1 MCPHCNI
8 PTMIPVQHTIE
19 TPYMVGPVHSYTL
32 DYGDELV
39 LIDTGPPTE
48 AGRSFLNDHLDL
60 SRLSHV
66 IVTHCHID
74 HYGQAAWLAQVSD
87 AKIYLPRLDILK
99 NQQLDRRLSIMFSL
113 ITDLGF
119 DSAYQELLQERFTKS
134 LLLPLFPERYLVA
147 EEDLPPH
154 LGIEVI
160 GCPGHSQSDLVYF
173 GNGWAV
179 TGDILLRGVFQSPL
193 LDADLET
200 GSRFM
205 NYPAYCASIV
215 KLAGLRSKKILP
227 GHRKHVESV
236 DQTIIFYLTKLLHRV
251 SYLLPHLGN
260 NSVAKVI
267 SDLFP
272 SMNDP
277 FHIYLKASEIVFM
290 NDFLAQPALLLS
302 SLKEIDLYEPLAD
315 RFFQVVE
322 KQ

>member
-1 MCPHCNI
+1 
-8 PTMIPVQHTIE
+8 MIPVQHTVE
-19 TPYMVGPVHSYTL
+19 TPYMVGPVHCYTL
-32 DYGDELV
+32 DYGEELV
-39 LIDTGPPTE
+39 LIDTGPPTG
-48 AGRSFLNDHLDL
+48 AGRAFLSDHLDL

-74 HYGQAAWLAQVSD
+74 HYGQAAWLAQVSN

-99 NQQLDRRLSIMFSL
+99 NEHLDRRLSIMFSL
-113 ITDLGF
+113 IADLGF
-119 DSAYQELLQERFTKS
+119 DGAYLELLKERFTKS
-134 LLLPLFPERYLVA
+134 SLLSLFPKRYLIA

-154 LGIEVI
+154 LGIKVI

-205 NYPAYCASIV
+205 NYRAYCASIV

-236 DQTIIFYLTKLLHRV
+236 DQTIIFYLTKMLHRV
-251 SYLLPHLGN
+251 SYLLPYLGN
-260 NSVAKVI
+260 KSVAAVI
-267 SDLFP
+267 RDLFP
-272 SMNDP
+272 TMNDP

-290 NDFLAQPALLLS
+290 KDFLALPALLTS
-302 SLKEIDLYEPLAD
+302 SLRDIELYEPLAD
-315 RFFQVVE
+315 LFDQVVE

>member
-1 MCPHCNI
+1 
-8 PTMIPVQHTIE
+8 
-19 TPYMVGPVHSYTL
+19 MVGPVHCYTL
-32 DYGDELV
+32 DYGEELV
-39 LIDTGPPTE
+39 LFDTGPPTE
-48 AGRSFLNDHLDL
+48 AGRSFLREQLDL

-74 HYGQAAWLAQVSD
+74 HYGQAAWLAQNSD
-87 AKIYLPRLDILK
+87 ARVYLPRLDILK
-99 NQQLDRRLSIMFSL
+99 NGHLDRRLSTLFSL
-113 ITDLGF
+113 ISDLGF
-119 DSAYQELLQERFTKS
+119 DDAYLDLFRERFTKS

-147 EEDLPPH
+147 EDDLPSH

-160 GCPGHSQSDLVYF
+160 GCPGHSQSDLVYS

-193 LDADLET
+193 LDADLAT
-200 GSRFM
+200 GGRFM
-205 NYPAYCASIV
+205 NYQAYCASIL

-227 GHRKHVESV
+227 GHRQHVESV
-236 DQTIIFYLTKLLHRV
+236 DKTIIFYLTKMLHRV

-260 NSVAKVI
+260 NSVADVI

-290 NDFLAQPALLLS
+290 KDFLAMPSLLVS
-302 SLKEIDLYEPLAD
+302 SLKDIDLYEPLAD
-315 RFFQVVE
+315 VFHDAAV

>member
-1 MCPHCNI
+1 
-8 PTMIPVQHTIE
+8 MIPVQHTIE

>member
-1 MCPHCNI
+1 
-8 PTMIPVQHTIE
+8 
-19 TPYMVGPVHSYTL
+19 MVGPVHCYTL
-32 DYGDELV
+32 DYGEELV

-48 AGRSFLNDHLDL
+48 AGRTFLREHLDL

-74 HYGQAAWLAQVSD
+74 HYGQAAWLAEISD
-87 AKIYLPRLDILK
+87 ARIYLPRLDILK
-99 NQQLDRRLSIMFSL
+99 NEHLDRRLSIMFTL
-113 ITDLGF
+113 IADLGF
-119 DSAYQELLQERFTKS
+119 DDAYRDLLRTQFTKS
-134 LLLPLFPERYLVA
+134 SLLPLFPAHNLVA
-147 EEDLPPH
+147 EEDLPTH

-160 GCPGHSQSDLVYF
+160 GCPGHSQSDLVYS

-193 LDADLET
+193 LDADLES
-200 GSRFM
+200 GARFM

-227 GHRKHVESV
+227 GHRHHVESV
-236 DQTIIFYLTKLLHRV
+236 DHTITFYLTKMLHRV
-251 SYLLPHLGN
+251 SYLQPHLGN
-260 NSVAKVI
+260 NSVAEVI

-272 SMNDP
+272 SMNEP

-290 NDFLAQPALLLS
+290 KDFLAQPELLVA
-302 SLKEIDLYEPLAD
+302 SLRDIDLYEPLVNLLH
-315 RFFQVVE
+315 QVVE